1 MPRRYLAPWHRRE
14 GEGDARGARG
24 PAGEER
30 SEAAVRALQGLAGRP
45 ALYHCVSRVVDR
57 QFLLGS
63 VEKEHFVELMRAYE
77 AFCEVR
83 ILAFAVLS
91 NHFHL
96 LVEVPEA
103 PPERGRDWSDGRFL
117 QHLALLYTRR
127 EVGKV
132 RWRLEQYR
140 RLGAEAEAEAL
151 RETYLRRLWDLS
163 AFMKGLKQR
172 FSRWFNTR
180 HARHGTLWEERFKSV
195 LVQDGHAARVVA
207 TYIELNAVRAGIT
220 TDPRRYRWCSY
231 GEAAAGKPRARKA
244 IQRLLSEAPLHRASS
259 SSAPP
264 KPPGWRRAGP
274 RYRALLETALGARSA
289 PPPAA
294 RGPSPPPPLSEAR
307 ALNQR
312 VRHFLDGLV
321 LGSEAFVQDLF
332 VLSRQRF
339 GPRRRDGPRPLRGIQ
354 SSLRAMRDLRNNPI
368 G

>member
-1 MPRRYLAPWHRRE
+1 MPRRYLAPWQRR
-14 GEGDARGARG
+14 
-24 PAGEER
+24 AGETQSGGAGGGAEQIAAA
-30 SEAAVRALQGLAGRP
+30 EAALQGLAGRP

-103 PPERGRDWSDGRFL
+103 PPERGRDWSDSRFL
-117 QHLALLYTRR
+117 EHLATLYTRR

-132 RWRLEQYR
+132 RWRLEQFR
-140 RLGAEAEAEAL
+140 GLGADAEAEAL
-151 RETYLRRLWDLS
+151 RESYLRRLWDLS

-172 FSRWFNTR
+172 FSRWFNAR

-195 LVQDGHAARVVA
+195 LVQDGHAARTVA
-207 TYIELNAVRAGIT
+207 AYIELNAVRAGILA
-220 TDPRRYRWCSY
+220 DPRHYRWCSY
-231 GEAAAGKPRARKA
+231 GEAAAGNPRARAA
-244 IQRLLSEAPLHRASS
+244 IQRLLSEAPLQPGGARSAS
-259 SSAPP
+259 P

-274 RYRALLETALGARSA
+274 RYRSLLEAALGARATPPPNPQGASA
-289 PPPAA
+289 PPA
-294 RGPSPPPPLSEAR
+294 LSEAR
-307 ALNQR
+307 ALNGR

-321 LGSEAFVQDLF
+321 LGSESFVQDLF
-332 VLSRQRF
+332 VITRERF
-339 GPRRRDGPRPLRGIQ
+339 GPHRRDGPRPLRGIQ
-354 SSLRAMRDLRNNPI
+354 SSLRAMRDLRKTPTA
-368 G
+368 